1 MRSKRRVVI
10 WLTRRGK
17 IKLMLGVAIVALLAG
32 AFSLKLSAVIQS
44 SSVHYASI
52 AGLPLSGKIIAI
64 DPGHGGKDGGAVSR
78 DGVVEKHVN
87 LAVSLYLRDY
97 LQQGG
102 ALVVMTREEDKD
114 LADPAA
120 KRRKTQD
127 LHRRAELVNKSEAD
141 MLISVHMNSV
151 PSSRWYG
158 AQTFYNPRTAP
169 ESKTLATFIQEAI
182 KTNMQNT
189 TREVNTIT
197 ETYLLKT
204 ATMPAALVEVGFL
217 SHPAEAKLLSSDA
230 YQKKMAEAIYLGILR
245 FASGETLNPTSDS
258 DATSDP
264 TSDST
269 RSDPTSDSL
278 GSL

>member
-1 MRSKRRVVI
+1 MLMAS
-10 WLTRRGK
+10 LLSY
-17 IKLMLGVAIVALLAG
+17 KLMSFKQHMYIEN
-32 AFSLKLSAVIQS
+32 SAVVQ
-44 SSVHYASI
+44 
-52 AGLPLSGKIIAI
+52 LPLTGKIIAI

-97 LQQGG
+97 LQQSG

-114 LADPAA
+114 LADRGA

-127 LHRRAELVNKSEAD
+127 LHRRAELVNTSGAD
-141 MLISVHMNSV
+141 MLISIHMNSV

-158 AQTFYNPRTAP
+158 AQTFYNPHTAP
-169 ESKTLATFIQEAI
+169 ESKALATFIQNEI
-182 KTNMQNT
+182 KANMQNT

-197 ETYLLKT
+197 STYLLKT

-217 SHPAEAKLLSSDA
+217 SNAAEAKLLADDL
-230 YQKKMAEAIYLGILR
+230 YQKKMAEAIYHGILR
-245 FASGETLNPTSDS
+245 FASEEGLAPTRD
-258 DATSDP
+258 T
-264 TSDST
+264 
-269 RSDPTSDSL
+269 L